1 MNYAAESLEQQTEAL
16 AYLRRAFSDPVK
28 YRGMGV
34 SPQERNQWRTD
45 MHSLEL
51 AESFFWNSRT
61 VQLVKQSLDDFN
73 LDEITCSRHVL
84 FNDVSWHWFSDE
96 VPFEIEEYKT
106 KRMLPVRAI
115 TWYYF
120 QSLHKPYLGATAWC
134 QNQIDATTGR
144 FLGPVSPTIWAC
156 VFKGNPLSSQIEEP
170 ELSWQ
175 GYVDERT
182 LWETTQL
189 KKFAVAASTFLR
201 QKFLRVEKEP
211 LERHA
216 RKRIQRSG
224 GKISDISVVHLRKTP
239 AKPKNEV
246 EAEAQKI
253 DWQWQWSVKKHV
265 RQQWYATLQE
275 HLPIII
281 HPYLKGP
288 EDKPLKPRT
297 TPIFLVAR

>member
-1 MNYAAESLEQQTEAL
+1 MNYAAEALEQQTEAL
-16 AYLRRAFSDPVK
+16 AYLRRAFNNPAK
-28 YRGMGV
+28 YRGKV
-34 SPQERNQWRTD
+34 EPQERNQWRTD
-45 MHSLEL
+45 IYSLEI
-51 AESFFWNSRT
+51 AESFYWNSRT

-73 LDEITCSRHVL
+73 LDEVTCSRHVL
-84 FNDVSWHWFSDE
+84 FNDCGWHWFPDE
-96 VPFEIEEYKT
+96 VPFEIEEFKT
-106 KRMLPVRAI
+106 RRMLPVRAI
-115 TWYYF
+115 TWYF
-120 QSLHKPYLGATAWC
+120 FRSQLKPYLGATAWC
-134 QNQIDATTGR
+134 QNQVTSTGQ
-144 FLGPVSPTIWAC
+144 FLGPVGPTIWAC
-156 VFKGNPLSSQIEEP
+156 VLEGKPLSTQIDGED
-170 ELSWQ
+170 LTWK

-182 LWETTQL
+182 LWETAQL

-216 RKRIQRSG
+216 RKRIQRAG

-239 AKPKNEV
+239 DKPKNET

-265 RQQWYATLQE
+265 RQQWYPTLQE
-275 HLPIII
+275 HLPIVIN
-281 HPYLKGP
+281 PYFKGP